1 MIEQTEAIK
10 TYELVKYS
18 VVLKVNNKEIT
29 IYYSH
34 EEGEYSP
41 FNWDY
46 DIDEGDSELLT
57 EDEEDEISDFFYS
70 NKLNLD
76 ITK

>member
-34 EEGEYSP
+34 EDGENTP
-41 FNWDY
+41 FEWDY
-46 DIDEGDSELLT
+46 EIDEEDKKLLT
-57 EDEEDEISDFFYS
+57 EEEEDEISEFIYS
-70 NKLNLD
+70 NKLNLG
-76 ITK
+76 IIK